1 MVKKSAGLLLYR
13 IKNNLMEILLV
24 HPGGPFWQKKDIG
37 SWSIPKG
44 EVEEGEELLKAAFR
58 ETEEETGL
66 KPDENQVFPLNP
78 VKQKSGKIIYAFAL
92 KTDVKIDL
100 IKSNLFEMEWPP
112 RSGKKKSFPE
122 VDKVEWFSIEE
133 AKKKIVPGQMAI
145 IGQLEQIANIET

>member
-1 MVKKSAGLLLYR
+1 MSKKSAGLLLYR

-66 KPDENQVFPLNP
+66 KLEENQPFPLNP

-92 KTDVKIDL
+92 QADVKIGN

-112 RSGKKKSFPE
+112 RSGKKQSFPE
-122 VDKVEWFSIEE
+122 VDKAEWFPIEE
-133 AKKKIVPGQMAI
+133 AKKKIVPGQIAI
-145 IGQLEQIANIET
+145 IEQLEQIPGI

>member
-1 MVKKSAGLLLYR
+1 MAKKSAGLLLYR

-66 KPDENQVFPLNP
+66 KLEENKPLPLNP

-92 KTDVKIDL
+92 QADVKIDN

-112 RSGKKKSFPE
+112 RSGKKQSFPE
-122 VDKVEWFSIEE
+122 VDKAQWFSIEE
-133 AKKKIVPGQMAI
+133 AKMKIVPGQIAI
-145 IGQLEQIANIET
+145 IEQLEQIVGI

>member
-1 MVKKSAGLLLYR
+1 MAKKSAGLLLYR
-13 IKNNLMEILLV
+13 IKNNLVEILLV

-58 ETEEETGL
+58 ETQEEMGL
-66 KPDENQVFPLNP
+66 KLEENQPLPLNP

-92 KTDVKIDL
+92 QADVKIDN

-112 RSGKKKSFPE
+112 RSGKKQSFPE
-122 VDKVEWFSIEE
+122 VDKAQWFSIEE
-133 AKKKIVPGQMAI
+133 AKMKIVRGQIAI
-145 IGQLEQIANIET
+145 IEQLEQIVGI

>member
-1 MVKKSAGLLLYR
+1 MAKKSAGLLLYR
-13 IKNNLMEILLV
+13 IKNNLVEILLV

-66 KPDENQVFPLNP
+66 KLEENEPLPLNP
-78 VKQKSGKIIYAFAL
+78 VKQKSGKIIYAFAV
-92 KTDVKIDL
+92 KADVKIDN

-112 RSGKKKSFPE
+112 RSGKKQSFPE
-122 VDKVEWFSIEE
+122 VDKAQWLPIEE
-133 AKKKIVPGQMAI
+133 
-145 IGQLEQIANIET
+145 

>member
-1 MVKKSAGLLLYR
+1 MAKKSAGLLLYR

-44 EVEEGEELLKAAFR
+44 EVKEGEELLKAAFR
-58 ETEEETGL
+58 ETQEETGL
-66 KPDENQVFPLNP
+66 KLEENQPLPLNP

-92 KTDVKIDL
+92 QADVKIDN

-112 RSGKKKSFPE
+112 KSGKKQSFPE
-122 VDKVEWFSIEE
+122 IDRAGWFEADEARIKINGAQAGLIDDFLANHVDNE
-133 AKKKIVPGQMAI
+133 
-145 IGQLEQIANIET
+145 